1 MVRITKFS
9 NRPAPKPEIPEAART
24 PEAVALCAW
33 LDVLLGYEA
42 WKRET
47 AELIDT
53 EDRIVNGTEWIRT
66 HPSTHPRY
74 HEARSLLMDLHEQ
87 SRILDQQRKA
97 RIHTAWYW
105 CQVAADAAKDA
116 APNWCD
122 DLTQCPE
129 DQSSAEAM
137 WRGLWGF
144 EAPEYHD
151 PIGIIEVG
159 KQHAEVWNVPEMK
172 ELVRST
178 A

>member
-1 MVRITKFS
+1 MVRITKFN
-9 NRPAPKPEIPEAART
+9 NRPAPKPEIPEAPRT

-33 LDVLLGYEA
+33 LDVLLAYEA
-42 WKRET
+42 LLRET
-47 AELIDT
+47 SELIAV

-74 HEARSLLMDLHEQ
+74 QEACDLLTDLRIQ
-87 SRILDQQRKA
+87 SRVLDQQRKA

-105 CQVAADAAKDA
+105 CQVAFNAAQA
-116 APNWCD
+116 SQPGWCD
-122 DLTQCPE
+122 ELTQRPA
-129 DQSSAEAM
+129 DQSSPEAM

-144 EAPEYHD
+144 EAPEYHE
-151 PIGIIEVG
+151 PAGVIELG

-172 ELVRST
+172 DLVRS